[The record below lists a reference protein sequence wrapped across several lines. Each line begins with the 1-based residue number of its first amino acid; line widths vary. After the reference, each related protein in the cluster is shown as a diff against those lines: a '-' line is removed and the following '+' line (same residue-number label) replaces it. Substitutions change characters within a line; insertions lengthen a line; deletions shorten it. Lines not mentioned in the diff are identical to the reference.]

1 MFLCDNNWKFWT
13 FSIIQLWNK
22 FSEKLEYCF
31 LFESTNISIQNC
43 SIKSSFVLT
52 LLKQI
57 EWVIQNGPITNRSS
71 HQRCSIKKG
80 VLRNFA
86 KSTGKHLCQS
96 LFFSK
101 VAGACNFIKK
111 GTLAQEFS
119 SGFCKFLRTP
129 FVQNTLERL
138 LLECAQGYQQMQL
151 PWNVSHNRYC
161 ENFAKILRK
170 HLWWNLP
177 FL

>member
-1 MFLCDNNWKFWT
+1 MCKCDHSFLRSRSN
-13 FSIIQLWNK
+13 
-22 FSEKLEYCF
+22 
-31 LFESTNISIQNC
+31 
-43 SIKSSFVLT
+43 
-52 LLKQI
+52 LLKKSFTETYFFAQWPHQWKLKI
-57 EWVIQNGPITNRSS
+57 SHLNVRSS

>member
-1 MFLCDNNWKFWT
+1 MCTVSCGFGRICWRNPSLKLIFFAQWPHQWK
-13 FSIIQLWNK
+13 LK
-22 FSEKLEYCF
+22 
-31 LFESTNISIQNC
+31 ISHLN
-43 SIKSSFVLT
+43 V
-52 LLKQI
+52 
-57 EWVIQNGPITNRSS
+57 RSS
-71 HQRCSIKKG
+71 YQRCSIKKG

-138 LLECAQGYQQMQL
+138 LLECAQGYQQMEL

-170 HLWWNLP
+170 HSWWNLP